1 MTARPQTPV
10 PNQTTNGQALAGVTC
25 SASSECLEPCRIRDD
40 GLPEFDG
47 DRWESGMHLMSD
59 MALGRLPEP
68 CWIRNGRSAMK
79 IDHGES
85 RIMGRGIMLG
95 YDVTEFSQNSELYEP
110 ETTNNP

>member
-1 MTARPQTPV
+1 MNH
-10 PNQTTNGQALAGVTC
+10 NQTEPKPADSEQESGKGLDETAC
-25 SASSECLEPCRIRDD
+25 SASSEKLTPCRIRDD

-47 DRWESGMHLMSD
+47 TRWESGMHLMDD
-59 MALGRLPEP
+59 MVMERLPEP

-95 YDVTEFSQNSELYEP
+95 YDVTEFSQN
-110 ETTNNP
+110 T

>member
-1 MTARPQTPV
+1 
-10 PNQTTNGQALAGVTC
+10 
-25 SASSECLEPCRIRDD
+25 
-40 GLPEFDG
+40 
-47 DRWESGMHLMSD
+47 
-59 MALGRLPEP
+59 
-68 CWIRNGRSAMK
+68 MK